1 MLQMVQLGRM
11 RVRYDLTDGCLIGV
25 KGIDNEHRELFRI
38 INETQELLDNQILN
52 DKYDRILETVDR
64 LDRYAEEHFRHEEAY
79 MESIHHPE
87 LALQKKQHLFFCD
100 KINGITN
107 SFSSDNA
114 QQEML
119 DDLLR
124 YLVTWLYRHIISSD
138 LMIGKLKPSEDRTAP
153 EFNDTY
159 LTNIPLIDKEH
170 RELFRIIGDVYRV
183 MTDELAFDKYDEIVH
198 LLEELRDYTKFHFQ
212 DEEMYMESIHYDGL
226 EAQKRAHEAFVS
238 RLEEMDLEHVDEN
251 QQETLED
258 LMEFLTEWLVNH
270 ILHTDKKIPT
280 GAPN

>member
-1 MLQMVQLGRM
+1 M
-11 RVRYDLTDGCLIGV
+11 
-25 KGIDNEHRELFRI
+25 
-38 INETQELLDNQILN
+38 
-52 DKYDRILETVDR
+52 
-64 LDRYAEEHFRHEEAY
+64 
-79 MESIHHPE
+79 
-87 LALQKKQHLFFCD
+87 
-100 KINGITN
+100 
-107 SFSSDNA
+107 
-114 QQEML
+114 
-119 DDLLR
+119 
-124 YLVTWLYRHIISSD
+124 TWLYRHIISSD

-159 LTNIPLIDKEH
+159 STGIPLVDKEH

-183 MTDELAFDKYDEIVH
+183 MTDELAFDKYDEIVQ

-270 ILHTDKKIPT
+270 ILHTDKKIPA
-280 GAPN
+280 GAQS